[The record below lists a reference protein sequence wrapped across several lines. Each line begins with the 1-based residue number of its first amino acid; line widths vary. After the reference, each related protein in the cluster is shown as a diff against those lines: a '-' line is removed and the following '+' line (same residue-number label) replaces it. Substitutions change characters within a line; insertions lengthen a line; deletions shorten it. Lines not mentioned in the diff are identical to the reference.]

1 MPKVVDHEQ
10 RRRQIADAMWRVI
23 AREGMAAASARSVAA
38 EGAWSLGAVRYYF
51 TSQDELLRFAI
62 DQMIEGVTAR
72 VRHQWRTGSPGE
84 ERCRRVL
91 EELLPFDERRTGEV
105 RVWLAALVQ
114 SQVDPSLTDLCQAGW
129 RGTRLVCRG
138 VVAEVR
144 GEDRLFAQVVADPD
158 PPLPPKLE
166 KAAEL
171 LHTVVD
177 GLTLQASTI
186 PDAVDEREVRRQLSR
201 YVSAVR
207 TGEWSG

>member
-1 MPKVVDHEQ
+1 MAMPKVVDHEQ

-114 SQVDPSLTDLCQAGW
+114 SQVDPSLTDLCQAGGGAPDW
-129 RGTRLVCRG
+129 S
-138 VVAEVR
+138 AE
-144 GEDRLFAQVVADPD
+144 GSW
-158 PPLPPKLE
+158 PKSE
-166 KAAEL
+166 A
-171 LHTVVD
+171 
-177 GLTLQASTI
+177 
-186 PDAVDEREVRRQLSR
+186 
-201 YVSAVR
+201 R
-207 TGEWSG
+207 TGSSPRWWRTPTLPYPRSSRRRPSSCIPWSTVWPCRRRPCRTP